1 MPTDH
6 NGELALIDAAKRGD
20 VEAFTRLVAVHRQAL
35 FRYLLM
41 RSPSHADAEDSLQ
54 DTLINAYR
62 YLETYDP
69 RWRFST
75 WLYRIAVRNTY
86 RNRPERAVRID
97 GDEVCELADAEGDP
111 LARCAAAS
119 ERENLWRAARR
130 LLSAE
135 VYTAMWLRYVEDL
148 SIRDISH
155 VLGRSVS
162 WTKVNLLRG
171 RGVLESELKE
181 RPEKAGCEAYG

>member
-97 GDEVCELADAEGDP
+97 GDEV
-111 LARCAAAS
+111 
-119 ERENLWRAARR
+119 
-130 LLSAE
+130 
-135 VYTAMWLRYVEDL
+135 Y
-148 SIRDISH
+148 
-155 VLGRSVS
+155 
-162 WTKVNLLRG
+162 
-171 RGVLESELKE
+171 
-181 RPEKAGCEAYG
+181 

>member
-1 MPTDH
+1 MPTDD
-6 NGELALIDAAKRGD
+6 NSELALIDAAKRGD
-20 VEAFTRLVAVHRQAL
+20 VEAFTRLVAAHRQAL
-35 FRYLLM
+35 FRYLLT

-86 RNRPERAVRID
+86 RNRQEWAVSLD
-97 GDEVCELADAEGDP
+97 GDKACELADAEGDP
-111 LARCAAAS
+111 LDRCTAVS

-130 LLSAE
+130 LLSGE

-171 RGVLESELKE
+171 RRVLESELKE
-181 RPEKAGCEAYG
+181 QPDEAGCEAYG